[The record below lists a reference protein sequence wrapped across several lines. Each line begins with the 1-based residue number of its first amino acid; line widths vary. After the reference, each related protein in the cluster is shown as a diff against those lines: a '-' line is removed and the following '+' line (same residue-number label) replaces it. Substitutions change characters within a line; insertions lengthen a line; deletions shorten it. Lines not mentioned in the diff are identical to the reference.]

1 MSNGKVMLIHLVVGL
16 IKRRIINEWIFW
28 KIEIFIRQCENWIKL
43 SNYSTK
49 ADLKNATGVDTTDFA
64 KKAYLDNLKS
74 DVNKLNISELKN
86 VPTNLRNLKSKV
98 VKLDVDKL
106 VPVTVDLSKLIDV
119 VKNDVVRKDVY
130 NAKIKIIDD
139 KIPDIPNLTTNT
151 TLNGKINEVK
161 NEIPHITNLVKTSA
175 LNAKKNYVKNE
186 IRNITNLAT
195 TAVLTAAKNKIPDHS
210 KYITTPEFDRLT
222 AENFAV
228 RLAQAKLAIKNG
240 IAYFVKKADFND
252 KLNTYFK

>member
-1 MSNGKVMLIHLVVGL
+1 M
-16 IKRRIINEWIFW
+16 F
-28 KIEIFIRQCENWIKL
+28 
-43 SNYSTK
+43 NYSTK
-49 ADLKNATGVDTTDFA
+49 ADLKNATGVDTTDFT

-106 VPVTVDLSKLIDV
+106 VPVTVGLSKLNDV
-119 VKNDVVRKDVY
+119 VKNDLVRKDVY

-161 NEIPHITNLVKTSA
+161 N
-175 LNAKKNYVKNE
+175 
-186 IRNITNLAT
+186 
-195 TAVLTAAKNKIPDHS
+195 
-210 KYITTPEFDRLT
+210 
-222 AENFAV
+222 
-228 RLAQAKLAIKNG
+228 
-240 IAYFVKKADFND
+240 
-252 KLNTYFK
+252 